1 MKFLS
6 NLGCIQGRLS
16 PVVDNKIQSFPN
28 VYWQD
33 EFIYAKSLGLKFIE
47 WTLDYDQIFSNPIFI
62 KKKIQLIRKLSQ
74 KYSIKIKSLTGDCFM
89 QNPFW
94 KKKSHTREVSDLKK
108 IIQACSNLGIKFIVV
123 PLVDN
128 GSLQEL
134 WHEKKLIIIF
144 NSLVNF
150 LKKKKIIILFE
161 SDYNPKRLRN
171 FIKKFNPDFF
181 GINYDTGNSA
191 ALGFDIKKEF
201 YYYGD
206 FIKGVH
212 IKDRILKGKTVR
224 LGEGNVNFKLF
235 FRLLKSIKYKNHI
248 IFQTARSENNKDVQ
262 EMKINLKYIS
272 KIIKNN

>member
-6 NLGCIQGRLS
+6 NLGCMQGRLS
-16 PVVDNKIQSFPN
+16 PIINNKIQSFPDR
-28 VYWQD
+28 YWKE
-33 EFIYAKSLGLKFIE
+33 EFSRAKSLGLKFIE
-47 WTLDYDQIFSNPIFI
+47 WTLDYNQMFSNPIFI
-62 KKKIQLIRKLSQ
+62 KKKIQLIRKLSH
-74 KYSIKIKSLTGDCFM
+74 KHSIKIISLTGDCFM
-89 QNPFW
+89 QNPLW
-94 KKKSHTREVSDLKK
+94 KKKTHKREVSDLKK
-108 IIQACSNLGIKFIVV
+108 VIQASSNLGIKFIII

-134 WHEKKLIIIF
+134 WQEKKLITIF
-144 NSLVNF
+144 NCLENF

-161 SDYNPKRLRN
+161 SDYNPRRLRN

>member
-1 MKFLS
+1 
-6 NLGCIQGRLS
+6 
-16 PVVDNKIQSFPN
+16 
-28 VYWQD
+28 
-33 EFIYAKSLGLKFIE
+33 
-47 WTLDYDQIFSNPIFI
+47 
-62 KKKIQLIRKLSQ
+62 
-74 KYSIKIKSLTGDCFM
+74 M

-94 KKKSHTREVSDLKK
+94 KKRNHTREVSDLKK

-161 SDYNPKRLRN
+161 SDYSPKRLRN

-224 LGEGNVNFKLF
+224 LGEGNANFKLF

>member
-6 NLGCIQGRLS
+6 NLGCMQGRLS
-16 PVVDNKIQSFPN
+16 PMINNKIQSFPSL
-28 VYWQD
+28 YWKE
-33 EFIYAKSLGLKFIE
+33 EFSHAKNLGLKFIE

-62 KKKIQLIRKLSQ
+62 KKKVQLIRKLSQ
-74 KYSIKIKSLTGDCFM
+74 KYSVKIKSLTGDCFM

-94 KKKSHTREVSDLKK
+94 KKKRHTREVSDLKK

-161 SDYNPKRLRN
+161 SDYNPKRLQN

-201 YYYGD
+201 HYYGD

>member
-1 MKFLS
+1 M
-6 NLGCIQGRLS
+6 QGRLS
-16 PVVDNKIQSFPN
+16 PMINDKIQSFPSR
-28 VYWQD
+28 YWKE
-33 EFIYAKSLGLKFIE
+33 EFSHAKNLGLKFIE

-62 KKKIQLIRKLSQ
+62 KKKIQQIRKLSK

-94 KKKSHTREVSDLKK
+94 KKKNHTKEVSDLKK

-235 FRLLKSIKYKNHI
+235 FKLLKNIKYKNHI

>member
-6 NLGCIQGRLS
+6 NLGCMQGRLS
-16 PVVDNKIQSFPN
+16 PIVDKKIQSFPN

-33 EFIYAKSLGLKFIE
+33 EFIYAKTLGLKFIE
-47 WTLDYDQIFSNPIFI
+47 WTLDYKKIFSNPIFI
-62 KKKIQLIRKLSQ
+62 KKKIKLIKSLSK
-74 KYSIKIKSLTGDCFM
+74 KYSVEIISLTGDCFM

-94 KKKSHTREVSDLKK
+94 KKKNSKREVSDLKK
-108 IIQACSNLGIKFIVV
+108 IIKACSNLGIKFIVV

-128 GSLQEL
+128 GSLKKL
-134 WHEKKLIIIF
+134 WHEKKLIVIF

-150 LKKKKIIILFE
+150 LKKNQIIILFE
-161 SDYNPKRLRN
+161 SDYDPKRLKD
-171 FIKKFNPDFF
+171 FIKKFNPDVF

-191 ALGFDIKKEF
+191 ALGFHVKEEF
-201 YYYGD
+201 YYYGNY
-206 FIKGVH
+206 IKGVH

-224 LGEGNVNFKLF
+224 LGDGNVNFKLF
-235 FRLLKSIKYKNHI
+235 FKLLKKIKYENHI
-248 IFQTARSENNKDVQ
+248 IFQTARSQNNKDVQ

>member
-1 MKFLS
+1 M
-6 NLGCIQGRLS
+6 QGRLS
-16 PVVDNKIQSFPN
+16 PSNKIQEFPHK
-28 VYWQD
+28 YWKN
-33 EFIYAKSLGLKFIE
+33 EFNLASRLGVKYIE
-47 WTLDYDQIFSNPIFI
+47 WVLDKKYFNSNPFFYK
-62 KKKIQLIRKLSQ
+62 KKKIKILSK
-74 KYSIKIKSLTGDCFM
+74 KYNVKIISLTNDYFM
-89 QNPFW
+89 ELPFW
-94 KKKSHTREVSDLKK
+94 KNKKKEFKIYLDLKK
-108 IIQACSNLGIKFIVV
+108 IIYHASLLNIKFIII
-123 PLVDN
+123 PLLDN
-128 GSLQEL
+128 SSIKSKTIEN
-134 WHEKKLIIIF
+134 KVIKFF
-144 NSLVNF
+144 NF
-150 LKKKKIIILFE
+150 FEEYLKKHNVNILFE
-161 SDYNPKRLRN
+161 SDYDPQRLRN

>member
-6 NLGCIQGRLS
+6 NLGCMQGRLS
-16 PVVDNKIQSFPN
+16 PMINNKIQSFPKHC
-28 VYWQD
+28 WKD
-33 EFIYAKSLGLKFIE
+33 EFSYAKNLGLKFIE

-62 KKKIQLIRKLSQ
+62 KKKIQQIRKLSQ
-74 KYSIKIKSLTGDCFM
+74 KNSIKIKSLTGDCFM

-94 KKKSHTREVSDLKK
+94 KKKNHTKEVSDLKK

-150 LKKKKIIILFE
+150 LKNKKIIILFE
-161 SDYNPKRLRN
+161 SDYNPKRLQN
-171 FIKKFNPDFF
+171 FIKKFNPAFF

-191 ALGFDIKKEF
+191 ALGFDVKKEF
-201 YYYGD
+201 YYYGN

-212 IKDRILKGKTVR
+212 IKDRSLKGPTVR
-224 LGEGNVNFKLF
+224 LGEGNVNFKLI
-235 FRLLKSIKYKNHI
+235 FRLLKKIKYKNHI
-248 IFQTARSENNKDVQ
+248 ILQTARSKNNKDVQ